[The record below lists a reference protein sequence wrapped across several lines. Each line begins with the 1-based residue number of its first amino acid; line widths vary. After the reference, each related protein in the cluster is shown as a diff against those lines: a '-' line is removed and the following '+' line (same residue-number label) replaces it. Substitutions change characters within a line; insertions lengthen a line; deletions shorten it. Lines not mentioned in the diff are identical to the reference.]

1 MKFNKDAM
9 NRFLFVAT
17 HWLSWMNLVS
27 ILSIIA
33 ITLSR
38 NISRINDLE
47 IYVFAA
53 EIIAFWYLPRATAH
67 EPKGEWAAF
76 ALVLVGVGSTVP
88 LLYFSVFNGWVI

>member
-17 HWLSWMNLVS
+17 HWLSWVNLVS

-53 EIIAFWYLPRATAH
+53 EIIAFWYLPRAISY
-67 EPKGEWAAF
+67 EPKGEWLSLF
-76 ALVLVGVGSTVP
+76 LALMGTTITVR
-88 LLYFSVFNGWVI
+88 LLYSSIFNGWVI